1 MSYGDKRIDD
11 AKLIKMYSII
21 RIEEANNLKNKKR
34 TDSQMVNLIA
44 GVIKKVMEEGENE
57 I

>member
-34 TDSQMVNLIA
+34 TDSQMVNLIV
-44 GVIKKVMEEGENE
+44 GVIKKVMEEGEDE

>member
-11 AKLIKMYSII
+11 TKLIKMYSII
-21 RIEEANNLKNKKR
+21 RIEETNNLKNKKR

-44 GVIKKVMEEGENE
+44 GVIKKVMEEGEDE

>member
-11 AKLIKMYSII
+11 EKLIKMYSII
-21 RIEEANNLKNKKR
+21 RIEEAKNLKTKKR
-34 TDSQMVNLIA
+34 TDAQMVNLITK
-44 GVIKKVMEEGENE
+44 VIKAVMEEENE

>member
-44 GVIKKVMEEGENE
+44 GVIKKVMEEGEDE